1 MISNPMSLCR
11 AGMAALALWAAAAQ
25 GAPPQHITLGYEMTR
40 NGTVLGDVVETL
52 EHDGKTYSITSETK
66 GRGILSLFG
75 TLKRTSRGRIT
86 AEGLRPDEFRD
97 QRGASWVVS
106 AKFDWEARSV
116 TQERNGKSETLKM
129 PATAQDPLSLAY
141 SFAFVPPKGK
151 EYDVTRADG
160 RGLTPFRFAVVG
172 NEKLAT
178 PVGEIQTLHITK
190 VRDGPDDKATDIW
203 FAAELDFL
211 PVRVL
216 IVDNDGTR
224 ADQIVTRIGK

>member
-1 MISNPMSLCR
+1 MISNPISLR
-11 AGMAALALWAAAAQ
+11 SGFAALALWAAAAQ
-25 GAPPQHITLGYEMTR
+25 AAPPERITLSYEMRR
-40 NGTVLGDVVETL
+40 NGSVLGDVVETL
-52 EHDGKTYSITSETK
+52 EHDGRTYAITSELK
-66 GRGILSLFG
+66 GRGILALFG
-75 TLKRTSRGRIT
+75 TLKRTSRGRVT

-106 AKFDWEARSV
+106 AKFDWTAQSV
-116 TQERNGKSETLKM
+116 TQERKGKSETLKM
-129 PATAQDPLSLAY
+129 QGTVQDPLSLAY
-141 SFAFVPPKGK
+141 SFAFAPPKAK

-160 RGLTPFRFAVVG
+160 RGLSQFRFTVVG

-178 PVGEIQTLHITK
+178 PAGEMQTLRVAK
-190 VRDGPDDKATDIW
+190 VRDGPEDKSTDIW
-203 FAAELDFL
+203 FAAERDFL